1 MLTPDEET
9 EWFDAELMPV
19 QNVEDGVAEEVFGDV
34 GGGNDFG
41 QMRAEPFDAEIKY
54 DAKIKLNRAKDAK
67 YIKPSIEEGMAFED
81 GEGFISSKYTVMNE
95 AEAFD
100 AQRKLTDVDWEGK
113 PYTGQIYPD
122 DPDLDMGLADRNK
135 DGKVSSWERALGNQ
149 VAKGTREW
157 RQSKNA
163 EFREYVKAGAGFGA
177 GLALFQVSIISIA
190 LLAGLAKK

>member
-41 QMRAEPFDAEIKY
+41 QMRAET
-54 DAKIKLNRAKDAK
+54 
-67 YIKPSIEEGMAFED
+67 FE
-81 GEGFISSKYTVMNE
+81 
-95 AEAFD
+95 